1 MFYLCSNGGGGRQRL
16 VCSVAVVLLS
26 FCPLQALKHQE
37 ANSPPVVANNN
48 DSSSSLL
55 TRRSDNNSTGTY
67 IIAAGDNNSSTKSD
81 TIWATTREINIDS
94 QNWSTIANFS
104 TGRYLATVN
113 DYGVTWTSR
122 TNAGAHNWYV
132 NYCVI

>member
-48 DSSSSLL
+48 SISSLL
-55 TRRSDNNSTGTY
+55 TRRSDNNNRTGTY
-67 IIAAGDNNSSTKSD
+67 ILAAAVNNSSTKSD
-81 TIWATTREINIDS
+81 AIWATTTEINIDS
-94 QNWSTIANFS
+94 HNWSTIANFS
-104 TGRYLATVN
+104 TGRYLAAVN
-113 DYGVTWTSR
+113 DYGVTWTSNN
-122 TNAGAHNWYV
+122 NAGAHNWYV
-132 NYCVI
+132 NYYMI